1 MTKRD
6 EFTAAELEQVKQEEA
21 NRLVRSAV
29 YKSQW
34 YTEKK
39 SKSTDLDKKKRAEY
53 MREWRA
59 KNPERSRRISRKGNA
74 KYLASNPATRRKS
87 AREYNA
93 RRRSELMAF
102 FGGKCVIC
110 GFDDSRALHLDHI
123 HGGGNQIRKQGGHGL
138 FEKWK
143 MTRDNPEEARA
154 TFQLLCANCNN
165 IKRFDDYEYGRKVRL
180 RKAAGL

>member
-6 EFTAAELEQVKQEEA
+6 EFTAEELEKARKEEA
-21 NRLVRSAV
+21 SRLERVAA
-29 YKSQW
+29 YKKEWHIS
-34 YTEKK
+34 KK
-39 SKSTDLDKKKRAEY
+39 SKTSGLDAEKHAEY

-59 KNPERSRRISRKGNA
+59 KNREKAREISRAGNA
-74 KYLASNPATRRKS
+74 KYLAANPATRRKS
-87 AREYNA
+87 ARDYNA
-93 RRRSELMAF
+93 RRRADLMSF

-110 GFDDSRALHLDHI
+110 GFDDFRALHLDHI
-123 HGGGNQIRKQGGHGL
+123 HGGGNQIRKKGGHGL
-138 FEKWK
+138 LDKWR

-165 IKRFDDYEYGRKVRL
+165 IKRFDDYEYGRKARL